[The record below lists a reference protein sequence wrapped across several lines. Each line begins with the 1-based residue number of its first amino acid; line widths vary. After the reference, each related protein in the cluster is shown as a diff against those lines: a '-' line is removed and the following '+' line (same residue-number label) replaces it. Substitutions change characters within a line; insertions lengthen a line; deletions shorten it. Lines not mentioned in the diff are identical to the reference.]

1 MKDSMKKLLE
11 PIKKFGEVA
20 TCKISTQ
27 KSTEFLDTKNE
38 LSEGWI
44 EKKIPFSIVSK
55 RRKYLGINLSN
66 EVKDLY
72 VENSKTLKGNW
83 RHK

>member
-11 PIKKFGEVA
+11 PIKEFGEVA

-38 LSEGWI
+38 LSGGWI
-44 EKKIPFSIVSK
+44 EKKNPIYYCLKKKKIPRNKLI
-55 RRKYLGINLSN
+55 
-66 EVKDLY
+66 
-72 VENSKTLKGNW
+72 
-83 RHK
+83 